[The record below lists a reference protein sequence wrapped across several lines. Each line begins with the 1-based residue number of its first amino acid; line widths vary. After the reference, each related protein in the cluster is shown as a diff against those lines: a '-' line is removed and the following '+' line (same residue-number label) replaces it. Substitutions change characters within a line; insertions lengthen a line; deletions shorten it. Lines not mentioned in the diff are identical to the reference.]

1 LKPVILLVFV
11 AIVFITG
18 TVFATQASAQYQ
30 GQGGQGYPGGSAG
43 GQGFQGTRT
52 PVNGTYTNSNYGV
65 QITLP
70 DGWSGFEMKSTS
82 GNTRVM
88 IAPGGYQTGQGV
100 PRPPITIGISMIPI
114 SSTTSTSQFMQRNM
128 QGVTCTNSTSTNT
141 VNSLNLN
148 VVTKDCTGTDANGNP
163 IAMKSKAET
172 IQTGLA
178 NIVLSYR
185 ANPSSG
191 FDSQVATFDSMV
203 SSLQI
208 VNATQAPA
216 VPEFPVPVIGLVV
229 AIMVGTVVLL
239 GRTKIFPS
247 GI

>member
-1 LKPVILLVFV
+1 M
-11 AIVFITG
+11 AIVFIAG
-18 TVFATQASAQYQ
+18 TIFVTQASAQYQ
-30 GQGGQGYPGGSAG
+30 GQGGQG
-43 GQGFQGTRT
+43 FQGIRI
-52 PVNGTYTNSNYGV
+52 PVNGTYINSNYGV

-82 GNTRVM
+82 GNIRVM

-100 PRPPITIGISMIPI
+100 PRPPITIGISMTPI

-141 VNSLNLN
+141 INGLNLS
-148 VVTKDCTGTDANGNP
+148 VVTKDCSGTDVNGNP
-163 IAMKSKAET
+163 IAMKSKTET
-172 IQTGLA
+172 IQTGST

-185 ANPSSG
+185 ANPDSG

-203 SSLQI
+203 GTLQI
-208 VNATQAPA
+208 ANASQAPA

-229 AIMVGTVVLL
+229 AIMIGSVVLL